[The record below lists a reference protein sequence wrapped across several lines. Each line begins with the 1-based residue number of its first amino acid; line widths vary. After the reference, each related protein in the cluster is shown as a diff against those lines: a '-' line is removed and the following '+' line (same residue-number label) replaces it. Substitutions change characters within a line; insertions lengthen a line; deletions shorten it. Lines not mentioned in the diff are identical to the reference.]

1 MKPKSKILFLALT
14 YPKIPKSSNLYTDLM
29 EELRNQ
35 GHEVFVVAPAI
46 NESEIGLIQEEGI
59 NVIRVK
65 TLPLLNVNP
74 IQKGIANVLL
84 PFQYKRAIKK
94 YLKNTQIDFI
104 LMPTP
109 PISLVDVANWLKQKY
124 QSKLYLILRDI
135 FPQNAV
141 DLKMIKKGG
150 LIYNFF
156 KKKEHL
162 LYQVADEIGCMSQG
176 NIDYVIQHNPN
187 VKIEKLHLLP
197 NWQKEIPQFSGDR
210 NALRKKYNFNDNF
223 VIIFGGN
230 IGLPQKLENI
240 LAVAEMYQ
248 PEDKVLFF
256 IVGQGTEKAKI
267 ERLIQE
273 KNLQNVI
280 IKDSLPRNDYQ
291 NIISVADCGLI
302 SLHENFT
309 IPNIPSKSL
318 SYFNAKIPILAAI
331 DENTDYGT
339 HIQDEVKAGL
349 WAPSNQPKEIKEKI
363 DLLKANPQLC
373 KDMGENGFQYFIN
386 NVTPFHA
393 YSIIKKATSV

>member
-156 KKKEHL
+156 KKKR
-162 LYQVADEIGCMSQG
+162 A
-176 NIDYVIQHNPN
+176 
-187 VKIEKLHLLP
+187 
-197 NWQKEIPQFSGDR
+197 
-210 NALRKKYNFNDNF
+210 
-223 VIIFGGN
+223 
-230 IGLPQKLENI
+230 
-240 LAVAEMYQ
+240 
-248 PEDKVLFF
+248 F
-256 IVGQGTEKAKI
+256 IV
-267 ERLIQE
+267 
-273 KNLQNVI
+273 
-280 IKDSLPRNDYQ
+280 
-291 NIISVADCGLI
+291 
-302 SLHENFT
+302 
-309 IPNIPSKSL
+309 PS
-318 SYFNAKIPILAAI
+318 
-331 DENTDYGT
+331 G
-339 HIQDEVKAGL
+339 
-349 WAPSNQPKEIKEKI
+349 
-363 DLLKANPQLC
+363 
-373 KDMGENGFQYFIN
+373 
-386 NVTPFHA
+386 
-393 YSIIKKATSV
+393 